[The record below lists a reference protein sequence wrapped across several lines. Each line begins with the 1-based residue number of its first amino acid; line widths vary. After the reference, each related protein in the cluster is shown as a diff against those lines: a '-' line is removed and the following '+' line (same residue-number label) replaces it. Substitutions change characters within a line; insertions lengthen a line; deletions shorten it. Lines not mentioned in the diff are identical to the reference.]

1 MCPRTRFAPERVLP
15 LYGAALDE
23 LSFGVQIIKNF
34 LVRLWPIVTSS
45 LFVIDA
51 VVAPF
56 YSHNLVGDGQFP
68 GKGKLAN
75 KCLAVF
81 AQFDGCTLHCFDTLP
96 MIIPIAR
103 DTPRGVT
110 RLRCEAEAAFHF
122 GSFKSKL
129 PIRKCFHSAA
139 TIALLRDPKRCLS
152 FGTVPLYND

>member
-1 MCPRTRFAPERVLP
+1 
-15 LYGAALDE
+15 
-23 LSFGVQIIKNF
+23 
-34 LVRLWPIVTSS
+34 
-45 LFVIDA
+45 
-51 VVAPF
+51 
-56 YSHNLVGDGQFP
+56 
-68 GKGKLAN
+68 
-75 KCLAVF
+75 
-81 AQFDGCTLHCFDTLP
+81 LHCFDTLP